1 MRVYKQRK
9 SKSNKEELKPKRNCK
24 QALNNAISCAV
35 KKKTESSE
43 SKLLKKVK
51 HKVWEKIEYRARKMI
66 VLRFECT
73 DATAP
78 KNKKEGNINIEKYNS
93 ISQVLGL
100 LFRSHQ
106 FESRK
111 P

>member
-1 MRVYKQRK
+1 VRVYKQRK

-51 HKVWEKIEYRARKMI
+51 HKV
-66 VLRFECT
+66 
-73 DATAP
+73 
-78 KNKKEGNINIEKYNS
+78 
-93 ISQVLGL
+93 
-100 LFRSHQ
+100 
-106 FESRK
+106 
-111 P
+111 